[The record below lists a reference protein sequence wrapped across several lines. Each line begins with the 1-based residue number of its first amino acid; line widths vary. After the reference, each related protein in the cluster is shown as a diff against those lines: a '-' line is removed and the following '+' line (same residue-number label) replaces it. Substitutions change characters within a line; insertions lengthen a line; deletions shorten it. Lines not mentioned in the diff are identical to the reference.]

1 MFYILFAFLLPQRP
15 LNWSCVS
22 QGHPSAS
29 SDRVLERELAYYENV
44 YSTYGPELFA
54 KPGVVSF
61 REYLARRIVRAAGI
75 GAKSRVLSIG
85 CGIGD
90 TELLLANHAAHVTGV
105 DLSPAA
111 IAEAR
116 RMAAIRKITNAEF
129 AAGTWQTAEFE
140 EKPFDAVVAIFF
152 LHHLPDRDLA
162 ELPNQL
168 ARLLRPG
175 GVFYGLDPSARRL
188 SGFVGQLLVPK
199 LMEKY
204 QTEDERQL
212 LPRQTAAPFRAAG
225 FETATRWFDF
235 ASTPLAGL
243 FPAWAAGYRVARVLD
258 EGLTRV
264 PLLCELSSNFEL
276 IARRP

>member
-1 MFYILFAFLLPQRP
+1 
-15 LNWSCVS
+15 VS

-44 YSTYGPELFA
+44 YSTYGPQLFA

-75 GAKSRVLSIG
+75 GAELRVLSIG

-90 TELLLANHAAHVTGV
+90 TELLLAPHAAHITGV

-116 RMAAIRKITNAEF
+116 REAATRKITNVQF
-129 AAGTWQTAEFE
+129 VAGAWQTAEFE
-140 EKPFDAVVAIFF
+140 EPFDAVVAIFF

-175 GVFYGLDPSARRL
+175 GVFYALDPSARRL
-188 SGFVGQLLVPK
+188 SGFLGQLLVPK
-199 LMEKY
+199 LMKKY

-243 FPAWAAGYRVARVLD
+243 FPSWAAGYRVARMFD
-258 EGLTRV
+258 EALTRI

-276 IARRP
+276 IAHRP